1 MGRDNVDM
9 SQAAHA
15 MSSDMPVTITSW
27 KHPAR
32 AGMDASDT
40 QLLLLQGAGG
50 SGQWPRGLGA
60 LKSQHTQAKRD
71 CEPRTNILRMQ
82 KRRTEQ

>member
-50 SGQWPRGLGA
+50 SGHANQ
-60 LKSQHTQAKRD
+60 T
-71 CEPRTNILRMQ
+71 
-82 KRRTEQ
+82 